1 MIHDG
6 FWQDDLL
13 SIANKIIYWE
23 RKINCLIDKGYKYSN
38 TKMEN
43 ARHKLSQLIFF
54 SACIIRKMI
63 EEENQGISAITK
75 CQDMFPSDE
84 YKDPR
89 RFFKLY
95 NQSIKV
101 RQMPLKDDS
110 VNCFDDYCSEDYDFS
125 TSQKTQYLVKNIS
138 NWIIHSYIWSLQNNI
153 QNDNHIRGFVI
164 SSDYDRTKFAC
175 YVDLKSWCEVLKY
188 FAQNAYL

>member
-6 FWQDDLL
+6 YWQNDLRA
-13 SIANKIIYWE
+13 IANKIIYWE
-23 RKINCLIDKGYKYSN
+23 RKINRLIDKGYKYSY
-38 TKMEN
+38 TEIER

-63 EEENQGISAITK
+63 EEENQGILAIEK
-75 CQDMFPSDE
+75 CQEMFPSNE

-89 RFFKLY
+89 CFFKLY
-95 NQSIKV
+95 NQSIAV
-101 RQMPLKDDS
+101 YQTPLKDDS

-125 TSQKTQYLVKNIS
+125 VSHKSQQLVKNIS
-138 NWIIHSYIWSLQNNI
+138 NWIIHSYIWGLQNCDP
-153 QNDNHIRGFVI
+153 NDNHIRGFVI

-175 YVDLKSWCEVLKY
+175 YVNLKSWCKVLQY
-188 FAQNAYL
+188 CAEYAYL